1 MSSREQDAHLNRPVN
16 SRPHGAA
23 VVAGVVGVVS
33 HVVAFVT
40 LQPFQVNVVR
50 YDLARV
56 EQGQM
61 YLPSLLFGVLVLG
74 LPILL
79 AGLAVRAHPFP
90 GRWRA
95 AAALLWPLILTLPLA
110 GFALSDRP
118 PPFFLTF
125 LMVLAPGWAVFR
137 AGVPVLPAAR
147 PRGAHFAALISI
159 LLFVAALVIT
169 HTRVQINFFEHF
181 MLGHA
186 DFGHFTE
193 ELKNA
198 LAGRGL
204 RSDSFENTRLGWH
217 FVPLMYVLVPGYAL
231 WPSPKY
237 LMVCGA
243 LFGHIAAIPVYFTA
257 LRLSKSVLV
266 GWMFALA
273 WLLLPS
279 QSRLVY
285 SNTYGFQWIYAA
297 IPILSLMIA
306 AALAGRWKT
315 SMFLAGLALLVK
327 ETVAGAVFGWGLH
340 VALFTRRHKTGMI
353 MVVIAVAYFLLC
365 TTVVIPHF
373 SASGRY
379 ERLSLFGELGTT
391 LSDLAQSPL
400 THPALFFSRPLR
412 SEACY
417 FVLVLLVPMAMLAL
431 PGWRLAAAALPTFVL
446 ILFMENDD
454 WLSIKFWHYAT
465 VLPFLFFAGLTVL
478 KKGSGGSIRRNRL
491 IAWVNGKS
499 RASKGGVNLSLA
511 AAALICSAWGHYLY
525 GYSPISKAFEVY
537 ANSAFLHVPD
547 PRLAVVNRLRE
558 EIPIDSSVLTTERL
572 AVHFVDYKRVY
583 TGRRIQPAQYVLIDR
598 DDHWDTSGLPDRV
611 NEFRRLPDYGL
622 YGEFGSIIVFQR
634 RDDTPPAGIEE

>member
-1 MSSREQDAHLNRPVN
+1 MN
-16 SRPHGAA
+16 SPPHGAA

-33 HVVAFVT
+33 HVIAFVT

-56 EQGQM
+56 EQEQL

-79 AGLAVRAHPFP
+79 AGLAVRAHPLRR
-90 GRWRA
+90 GWRS
-95 AAALLWPLILTLPLA
+95 AAALLSPLILTLPLA
-110 GFALSDRP
+110 GFALSDQP

-125 LMVLAPGWAVFR
+125 LMVLAPGWAALR
-137 AGVPVLPAAR
+137 AGVPSLPTAR
-147 PRGAHFAALISI
+147 PRRAHFIALMSI
-159 LLFVAALVIT
+159 LIFIAVLVIA
-169 HTRVQINFFEHF
+169 HTGVQINFFEHF

-217 FVPLMYVLVPGYAL
+217 FVPLMYLLVPGYAV

-237 LMVCGA
+237 LMMCGA

-266 GWMFALA
+266 GWLFALA

-279 QSRLVY
+279 HSRLIY
-285 SNTYGFQWIYAA
+285 SNTYGFQWVYAA

-315 SMFLAGLALLVK
+315 SMVLAGLALLVK
-327 ETVAGAVFGWGLH
+327 ETVAGAVFGWGLY
-340 VALFTRRHKTGMI
+340 VALFTRRHKTGLI
-353 MVVIAVAYFLLC
+353 MVVIAFAYFLLC
-365 TTVVIPHF
+365 TTVLIPHF

-379 ERLSLFGELGTT
+379 ERLDLFGELGTT
-391 LSDLAQSPL
+391 FSELVQSPF
-400 THPALFFSRPLR
+400 THPAQFFSRPLR
-412 SEACY
+412 SEVCY
-417 FVLVLLVPMAMLAL
+417 FVLVLLVPMAMFAL
-431 PGWRLAAAALPTFVL
+431 PGWRLAAAALPTMAL
-446 ILFMENDD
+446 ILFMQNDD

-465 VLPFLFFAGLTVL
+465 VLPLLFFAGLTVL
-478 KKGSGGSIRRNRL
+478 KRGNDGSIKRNRL
-491 IAWVNGKS
+491 IAWVCGRS
-499 RASKGGVNLSLA
+499 WASTGGVSLNLA
-511 AAALICSAWGHYLY
+511 VAALICAAWGHYLY

-537 ANSAFLHVPD
+537 ASTAFLHVPD
-547 PRLAVVNRLRE
+547 PRLAVVNRLRR
-558 EIPIDSSVLTTERL
+558 EIPIESSVLATERL
-572 AVHFVDYKRVY
+572 AVHFVDYRRVY

-598 DDHWDTSGLPDRV
+598 NDHWDTSGLPSRV
-611 NEFRRLPDYGL
+611 NEFQQLRGYGL
-622 YGEFGSIIVFQR
+622 YG
-634 RDDTPPAGIEE
+634 

>member
-1 MSSREQDAHLNRPVN
+1 M
-16 SRPHGAA
+16 
-23 VVAGVVGVVS
+23 AGVVGVVS

-50 YDLARV
+50 YDLARFAQ
-56 EQGQM
+56 EQM
-61 YLPSLLFGVLVLG
+61 YLPSLLFGVVVLG
-74 LPILL
+74 WPILL
-79 AGLAVRAHPFP
+79 AGLAVRGHPFRD
-90 GRWRA
+90 RWRA
-95 AAALLWPLILTLPLA
+95 AAALLSPLILTLPLA
-110 GFALSDRP
+110 GFALSDQP

-125 LMVLAPGWAVFR
+125 LMVLSPGWAALR
-137 AGVPVLPAAR
+137 AGVPALPAVR
-147 PRGAHFAALISI
+147 PRRAHFAALMSI
-159 LLFVAALVIT
+159 LVFVAALVVV
-169 HTRVQINFFEHF
+169 HTGVQINFFEHF

-237 LMVCGA
+237 LMMCGA

-279 QSRLVY
+279 HSRLVY
-285 SNTYGFQWIYAA
+285 SNTYGFQWVYAA

-315 SMFLAGLALLVK
+315 SMVLAGLALLVK
-327 ETVAGAVFGWGLH
+327 ETVAGAVFGWGLY
-340 VALFTRRHKTGMI
+340 VALFTRRHKTGLI
-353 MVVIAVAYFLLC
+353 MVVIAFAYFLLC

-373 SASGRY
+373 SVSGRY
-379 ERLSLFGELGTT
+379 ERLNLFGELGTT
-391 LSDLAQSPL
+391 LSELVQSPW

-417 FVLVLLVPMAMLAL
+417 FVLVLLVPMAMFAL
-431 PGWRLAAAALPTFVL
+431 PGWRLAVAALPSMVL
-446 ILFMENDD
+446 ILFMQNDD

-465 VLPFLFFAGLTVL
+465 VLPLLFFAGLTVL
-478 KKGSGGSIRRNRL
+478 QRGGGGSTKRNRL
-491 IAWVNGKS
+491 IAWVCGKS
-499 RASKGGVNLSLA
+499 QASRSGVSLSLA
-511 AAALICSAWGHYLY
+511 VAALICSAWGHYLY

-537 ANSAFLHVPD
+537 ANTAFLHVPD
-547 PRLAVVNRLRE
+547 PRLAVVNRLRR
-558 EIPIDSSVLTTERL
+558 EIPIESSVLATERL
-572 AVHFVDYKRVY
+572 AVHFVDHRRVY
-583 TGRRIQPAQYVLIDR
+583 TGRRVQPAQYVLIDR
-598 DDHWDTSGLPDRV
+598 DDPWDTSGLPARV
-611 NEFRRLPDYGL
+611 NEFRRLPGYGL

-634 RDDTPPAGIEE
+634 RDDTSPARMEE